1 MTLLPPCRVDPV
13 PFSCILSAVWPLCR
27 LREAATHCCCRMGVS
42 CTMLILCPCCLS
54 FLVVF
59 SVLWVAHTFS
69 VGVSSPQHSPPAP
82 AHCKTWQRTR
92 LSRRSA
98 WAKPSTRTTRCRAA
112 PPTMCALASGCTS
125 PFSRSARSAADPC
138 ARGPPLL
145 AVCSCVYGL
154 GGVAVS
160 FRCPPLS
167 FCVGFS
173 RLRVVGLRA
182 FLARPQTERPLLLT
196 VAPLR
201 PSMAPPLPSLSR
213 CSEGK
218 AHARRRAARSHPLGA
233 GRVWAAAKGEPTARA
248 HPRHARPASRSRARG
263 VDGRVAQT
271 AGAVAGGE
279 RGLSGDAAVGG
290 GGGMTAAAGCPR
302 RRPVSCRRAGGW

>member
-1 MTLLPPCRVDPV
+1 M
-13 PFSCILSAVWPLCR
+13 
-27 LREAATHCCCRMGVS
+27 
-42 CTMLILCPCCLS
+42 
-54 FLVVF
+54 
-59 SVLWVAHTFS
+59 
-69 VGVSSPQHSPPAP
+69 
-82 AHCKTWQRTR
+82 
-92 LSRRSA
+92 
-98 WAKPSTRTTRCRAA
+98 
-112 PPTMCALASGCTS
+112 
-125 PFSRSARSAADPC
+125 
-138 ARGPPLL
+138 
-145 AVCSCVYGL
+145 
-154 GGVAVS
+154 
-160 FRCPPLS
+160 
-167 FCVGFS
+167 
-173 RLRVVGLRA
+173 RVVGLRA

-290 GGGMTAAAGCPR
+290 GGG
-302 RRPVSCRRAGGW
+302 